1 MKQILGRC
9 LAVLFVAACTYS
21 PSASAQE
28 LDEHLSFLQPLL
40 GGDWVGGYVGE
51 GSPDLEIVL
60 RFEPI
65 LDGNAVRY
73 TREAA
78 GADFASVIHLYW
90 DASRREVRFL
100 NLNNRGILAE
110 GVAGLADDKIVLRGQ
125 SHAGDRT
132 VEFETTLEIDEQ
144 DTLRDTYLRMQ
155 GGEWVTGHVQEF
167 VRRRE

>member
-1 MKQILGRC
+1 MLSRC
-9 LAVLFVAACTYS
+9 LAVLFVVVCMYS
-21 PSASAQE
+21 LPSSAQE
-28 LDEHLSFLQPLL
+28 LDEHLSFLQLLL

-60 RFEPI
+60 RFESI

-78 GADFASVIHLYW
+78 GAAFASVIHFYW
-90 DASRREVRFL
+90 NASRREVRFL

-110 GVAGLADDKIVLRGQ
+110 GVAGVADDKVVLRGQ
-125 SHAGDRT
+125 SHAGDHT
-132 VEFETTLEIDEQ
+132 VEFETTLEIDAQ
-144 DTLRDTYLRMQ
+144 GTLRDTYMRMQ

-167 VRRRE
+167 VRRTQ